1 MSGEMILHESLKV
14 AIIVRRL
21 AMGFEEVVPQFLM
34 AECQM
39 QDGSQTKHR
48 KGLLQKSFEEH
59 F

>member
-1 MSGEMILHESLKV
+1 MILHESLKV